1 MKPVLKSFQDLPR
14 PTATLTNCMECFGR
28 GQIKLWPPGHEERA
42 CMARCEQC
50 SGLGK
55 VRA

>member
-1 MKPVLKSFQDLPR
+1 MNRPLLKLPAVQHEPVV
-14 PTATLTNCMECFGR
+14 NCAECRGR
-28 GQIKLWPPGHEERA
+28 DVIKLWPPGHEERA

-50 SGLGK
+50 SGLGR